1 MERSKKQSQK
11 QISSAQKDFVIK
23 LSKEKKNVIEKNRFL
38 Q

>member
-11 QISSAQKDFVIK
+11 QISNAQKDFVIK
-23 LSKEKKNVIEKNRFL
+23 LSKEKKMSLKKTAFL